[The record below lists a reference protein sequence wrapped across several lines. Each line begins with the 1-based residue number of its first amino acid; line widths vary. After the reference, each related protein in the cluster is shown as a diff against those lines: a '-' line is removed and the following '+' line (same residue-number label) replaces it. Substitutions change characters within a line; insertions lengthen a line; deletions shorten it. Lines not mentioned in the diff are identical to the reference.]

1 VKKKISVLLLMGAC
15 LATPT
20 LTMAQQPQWEPV
32 SAENLAPD
40 DSLSNPNQRQNLV
53 LAINRSLAY
62 LDTPKAITTYA
73 QEPIFGITR
82 DRLRRSL
89 IRFRDL
95 LLTNKT
101 PAQLQAIIAKEFVF
115 YQLKGVDEQKE
126 VLFTGYFEPVYQA
139 SLRATEEYRYPIY
152 RRPTNLDK
160 WARPQPTRAQL
171 EGKDG
176 LLGSK
181 SPLAGTEIA
190 WLKNRF
196 EAYLIQI
203 QGSARLELTN
213 GKTMTIGYAGST
225 QYNYVSIG
233 KELVKDQKFS
243 LEELS
248 LPRVKE
254 YFRQHP
260 QDLDE
265 YLPRNRQMVFF
276 QDTKGALP
284 TGVLGQPVTPER
296 SLATDKSLMPPGG
309 LAFISVPLPHL
320 NQAGEW
326 QKILNNRYVLDQDA
340 GGAIV
345 GPFRVDIFMGSG
357 AIAGERAGRIRDHGK
372 IYYLILKN

>member
-1 VKKKISVLLLMGAC
+1 MLLLLGAC
-15 LATPT
+15 LATPS
-20 LTMAQQPQWEPV
+20 LTMAQQPQWQQV
-32 SAENLAPD
+32 SPENLGQD
-40 DSLSNPNQRQNLV
+40 DTLSNPSQRQNLV

-62 LDTPKAITTYA
+62 LDTPKAIATYA
-73 QEPIFGITR
+73 QKPIFGVTR

-89 IRFRDL
+89 MRFRDL

-115 YQLKGVDEQKE
+115 YQLLEEDEQKE

-139 SLRATEEYRYPIY
+139 SLVPTQEYRYPIY
-152 RRPTNLDK
+152 RRPRDLDK
-160 WARPQPTRAQL
+160 WAIPQPTRAQL

-176 LLGSK
+176 LLGSR

-190 WLKNRF
+190 WLKSRL

-213 GKTMTIGYAGST
+213 GKTLTIGYAGST
-225 QYNYVSIG
+225 KYNYVSIG
-233 KELVKDQKFS
+233 KELVKDQKFP

-254 YFRQHP
+254 YFRQYP

-296 SLATDKSLMPPGG
+296 SLATDKALMPPGG

-326 QKILNNRYVLDQDA
+326 EKILNNRYVLDQDA

-357 AIAGERAGRIRDHGK
+357 PLAGEKAGRIRDHGK
-372 IYYLILKN
+372 LYYLILKK